1 MYVEIRGRQDQLQ
14 VYIKN
19 SNRSLPMEELK
30 QRLQPLQ
37 DLQVEVVHIFL
48 EKMIESQE
56 VLSLITLVNTCDM
69 LVASISYTFQNAVIE
84 TLDAISIGH
93 YDFYHDV
100 LILSDIPLH
109 TSITMYHG
117 NMYVF
122 GKVSGEIEFYSK
134 KSKLYA
140 LSIYKLRLKMNDMPM
155 QYIQEYDKCVLQ
167 YQYRKEKGIW
177 QDQL

>member
-1 MYVEIRGRQDQLQ
+1 
-14 VYIKN
+14 
-19 SNRSLPMEELK
+19 
-30 QRLQPLQ
+30 
-37 DLQVEVVHIFL
+37 
-48 EKMIESQE
+48 
-56 VLSLITLVNTCDM
+56 
-69 LVASISYTFQNAVIE
+69 
-84 TLDAISIGH
+84 
-93 YDFYHDV
+93 
-100 LILSDIPLH
+100 
-109 TSITMYHG
+109 
-117 NMYVF
+117 MYVF